1 MWTLVARLVGLAA
14 NLTATIAVHYVFPA
28 LEAPSERASLAD
40 GAGGKA
46 PHVAGQRAG
55 LSGRIA
61 MEIWCGRWGGL
72 SHRYAWKAS
81 ANALCVAPAPREAA
95 FCFARGY
102 RRSDHCVGRKNGGS
116 A

>member
-28 LEAPSERASLAD
+28 LEAPSERASLED

-72 SHRYAWKAS
+72 SHRYAWKAL
-81 ANALCVAPAPREAA
+81 ANALCVLPRRVAGLSPAS
-95 FCFARGY
+95 GY
-102 RRSDHCVGRKNGGS
+102 GRSDHGVVRKNGGS